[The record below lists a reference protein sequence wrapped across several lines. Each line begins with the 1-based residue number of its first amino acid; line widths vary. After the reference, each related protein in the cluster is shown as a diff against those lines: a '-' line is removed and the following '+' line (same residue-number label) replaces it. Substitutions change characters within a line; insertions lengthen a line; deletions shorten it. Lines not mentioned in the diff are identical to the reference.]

1 MKTGFRTIQIDPSR
15 RMSEESNYSF
25 ATGEGVQ
32 LDKFAQV
39 MKLVQELSGDG
50 KPFRPEYLFNS
61 ELPEEI
67 KLYLRNIFMQRIKG
81 IVPSVDVSELS
92 DDDIIKLSPRDNET
106 LRGYAARVG
115 EFVNFL
121 NKGAE

>member
-15 RMSEESNYSF
+15 KMSEESNYSF
-25 ATGEGVQ
+25 ATGEDLQ

-61 ELPEEI
+61 ELPEEV

-81 IVPSVDVSELS
+81 IVSFVDVGKLS
-92 DDDIIKLSPRDNET
+92 DDDIIQFSPADNET
-106 LRGYAARVG
+106 LRDYAIRVN
-115 EFVNFL
+115 EFVSSL
-121 NKGAE
+121 KQEAE

>member
-25 ATGEGVQ
+25 ATGDSLK

-92 DDDIIKLSPRDNET
+92 DDDIIKLSPHDNET

-115 EFVNFL
+115 EFVNSL